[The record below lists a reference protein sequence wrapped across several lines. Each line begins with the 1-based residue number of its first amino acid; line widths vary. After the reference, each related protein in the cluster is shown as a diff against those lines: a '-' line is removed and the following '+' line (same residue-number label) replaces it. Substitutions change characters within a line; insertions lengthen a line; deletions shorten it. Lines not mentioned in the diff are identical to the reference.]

1 MGIYAHLCGFELHT
15 IGLSLLF
22 SDNIQTPSS
31 EFEKTDAI
39 HLYFGNETIPERMTN
54 AQWEVLKPP

>member
-31 EFEKTDAI
+31 EFEEQTLSI
-39 HLYFGNETIPERMTN
+39 CILVMTSRPERMTY